1 MEFLGIGVCTHIH
14 TFHRRIDNIWTEE
27 TVQIRRIETSSIGW
41 KLYCWDISA
50 SASRENF
57 LRVRSSNDITIPQ
70 ANGISLTKFEEKNRR
85 EGEIEKLNEIFT
97 KVIISRESLYQNEIY
112 LLISNTRWKK
122 WNRFLI
128 I

>member
-1 MEFLGIGVCTHIH
+1 MKIVLLGY
-14 TFHRRIDNIWTEE
+14 FA
-27 TVQIRRIETSSIGW
+27 
-41 KLYCWDISA
+41 A

-70 ANGISLTKFEEKNRR
+70 ANRISLTKFEEKNRR

-112 LLISNTRWKK
+112 LLISNTR
-122 WNRFLI
+122 
-128 I
+128 